1 MRFDSS
7 WVPEE
12 ARQERQSFARGS
24 RAAGE
29 RSYHGRDRVLQ
40 CRLPMEKV
48 LDGDLSRFEVPDLL
62 TFLSTARRTGV
73 LVLERKDQETKL
85 FLREGKPV
93 FASSSREDLRFGGT
107 LVRLGR
113 LTADA
118 LPPLLR
124 KRERA
129 RRRLGQ
135 VLLAERLISEADLAS
150 MLKVQVSDVIF
161 DTFAWKEGAFAFWDR
176 VPPPPNLVHL
186 EMDFQSLL
194 MEGVRR
200 LDVRSRMAD
209 VFPDQD
215 MAVEAQVN
223 PERVKQSVTLTPE
236 EWKVFFLADGRRSL
250 REICRLA
257 DGGDELGTLQ
267 ILWNLVRTRLL
278 RVVPPPPADV
288 TPVAPPAPEP
298 PPGKR
303 RKSGELRAAQSKVEF
318 APVPR
323 GKKLEDDTR
332 EIVNPDA
339 VQYLGNARSVTV
351 SRLVLV
357 ENGRETSFPL
367 TRDTCTLGRHK
378 NNDIVITDP
387 KVSSFHARLDRTPD
401 GFVLVDLKSRNGSF
415 VNGHRIESALLRT
428 GDEVRMGAAKL
439 SYRVDYTSS

>member
-1 MRFDSS
+1 
-7 WVPEE
+7 
-12 ARQERQSFARGS
+12 
-24 RAAGE
+24 
-29 RSYHGRDRVLQ
+29 
-40 CRLPMEKV
+40 MEKI

-93 FASSSREDLRFGGT
+93 FANSSREELRFGGT
-107 LVRLGR
+107 LLRLGR
-113 LTADA
+113 LAAEA

-124 KRERA
+124 KREQGG
-129 RRRLGQ
+129 RRLGQ
-135 VLLAERLISEADLAS
+135 VLLAEGRIGEADLAS
-150 MLKVQVSDVIF
+150 VLKVQVSEVIF
-161 DTFAWKEGAFAFWDR
+161 DTFAWRDGAFSFWDR

-200 LDVRSRMAD
+200 LDVRSRMAE

-257 DGGDELGTLQ
+257 DDADELGTLQ

-278 RVVPPPPADV
+278 RVVPPPPSAAAA
-288 TPVAPPAPEP
+288 PPPPAPP
-298 PPGKR
+298 PAESTTGKR
-303 RKSGELRAAQSKVEF
+303 RKSGEMRSPQSKVEF
-318 APVPR
+318 APVLR
-323 GKKLEDDTR
+323 GQKLEDDTR
-332 EIVNPDA
+332 EIVTPDA
-339 VQYLGNARSVTV
+339 VQYLGNSRSVTV

-357 ENGRETSFPL
+357 EGGRETSFPL
-367 TRDTCTLGRHK
+367 SRDTCTLGRHK

-387 KVSSFHARLDRTPD
+387 KVSSFHARIDRTPD

-415 VNGHRIESALLRT
+415 VNGHRIETSLLRT

-439 SYRVDYTSS
+439 AYKVDYTSS

>member
-1 MRFDSS
+1 MPR
-7 WVPEE
+7 P
-12 ARQERQSFARGS
+12 A
-24 RAAGE
+24 
-29 RSYHGRDRVLQ
+29 
-40 CRLPMEKV
+40 MEKI

-93 FASSSREDLRFGGT
+93 FANSSREELRFGGT

-113 LTADA
+113 LAADA

-124 KRERA
+124 KREQGG
-129 RRRLGQ
+129 RRLGQ
-135 VLLAERLISEADLAS
+135 VLLAERRIGEADLAS
-150 MLKVQVSDVIF
+150 VLKVQVSEVIF
-161 DTFAWKEGAFAFWDR
+161 DTFAWRDGAFSFWDR

-200 LDVRSRMAD
+200 LDVRSRMAE

-257 DGGDELGTLQ
+257 DDADELGTLQ

-278 RVVPPPPADV
+278 RVVPPPSAA
-288 TPVAPPAPEP
+288 APPP
-298 PPGKR
+298 PPPRPAESTTGKR
-303 RKSGELRAAQSKVEF
+303 RKSGEMRSPQSKVEF

-323 GKKLEDDTR
+323 GQKLEDDTR
-332 EIVNPDA
+332 EIVTPDA
-339 VQYLGNARSVTV
+339 VQYLGNSRSVTV
-351 SRLVLV
+351 SRLVLA
-357 ENGRETSFPL
+357 EGGRETSFPL
-367 TRDTCTLGRHK
+367 SRDTCTLGRHK

-387 KVSSFHARLDRTPD
+387 KVSSFHARIDRTPD

-415 VNGHRIESALLRT
+415 VNGHRIETSLLRT

-439 SYRVDYTSS
+439 AYKVDYTSS